1 MQDFTTS
8 FLMVLQEAGASTA
21 QYLPNMVAALAIFII
36 GALFA
41 RIIRGITVRV
51 LDSLRLSNI
60 FKMTPVEHLA
70 HSDEIGKKI
79 ELGIASV
86 VYWILMLIVIQTA
99 VSVLG
104 LTSLSVLLEKIV
116 SYLPRIISAVLVLFL
131 GVLLAGFV
139 ETIVKGALK
148 TLDPRS
154 GRAFGKVS
162 SYLVMSFA
170 VLVAISELGI
180 ARDFIMVLFV
190 GFVMMIALGVG
201 LAVGLG
207 GKDLVKKILEK
218 WYKDLKADIDKE

>member
-1 MQDFTTS
+1 MQEFTTS
-8 FLMVLQEAGASTA
+8 LLVVLQEATTA
-21 QYLPNMVAALAIFII
+21 VALYLPNMVAALVIFVI
-36 GALFA
+36 GAILA
-41 RIIRGITVRV
+41 RILRGVVVRV
-51 LDSLRLSNI
+51 LDSLRLSSL
-60 FKMTPVEHLA
+60 FTKTPLEYLA
-70 HSDEIGKKI
+70 QSDEVAKKI
-79 ELGIASV
+79 EHTVASI
-86 VYWILMLIVIQTA
+86 VYWLLMLVVIQSA

-104 LTSLSVLLEKIV
+104 LASLSDLLEKIL
-116 SYLPRIISAVLVLFL
+116 SYLPNVISAVLVLFL

-139 ETIVKGALK
+139 ESMVKGALR

-154 GRAFGKVS
+154 GRAFGKIS

-190 GFVMMIALGVG
+190 GFVMMVALGLG

-218 WYKDLKADIDKE
+218 WYKDLRKDIEKD